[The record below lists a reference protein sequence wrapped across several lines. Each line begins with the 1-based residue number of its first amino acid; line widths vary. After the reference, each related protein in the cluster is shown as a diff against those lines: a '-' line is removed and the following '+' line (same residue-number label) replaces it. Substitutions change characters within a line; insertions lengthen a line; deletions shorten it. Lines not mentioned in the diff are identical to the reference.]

1 MNNPFDD
8 ENGSYLVL
16 ANAERQHS
24 LWPASIDVP
33 AGWSTVFGAGTRTA
47 CLAHVEENWTDMRPA
62 GLAATMDGARPPAA
76 NEIADAGP
84 TFTGTSQ

>member
-8 ENGSYLVL
+8 ENGSYVVL

-24 LWPASIDVP
+24 LWPAKIDVP

-47 CLAHVEENWTDMRPA
+47 CLDYVEENWTDMRPA
-62 GLAATMDGARPPAA
+62 SLAATM
-76 NEIADAGP
+76 NEA
-84 TFTGTSQ
+84 